1 MNPLEYHKASKV
13 DKTCNLEQI
22 IDLYK
27 NCSLFEFMKEYS
39 TEEVKKLIFTTMDA
53 ITLRGSNLAETCRN
67 YADLLC
73 EYLMKN
79 RPNL

>member
-1 MNPLEYHKASKV
+1 MDPLEYQKVSYV

-27 NCSLFEFMKEYS
+27 NCTLFEFMKEYS
-39 TEEVKKLIFTTMDA
+39 TKEIKKLIFTTMDA

-73 EYLMKN
+73 EYLIK
-79 RPNL
+79 

>member
-1 MNPLEYHKASKV
+1 MDPLEYHKVSNV
-13 DKTCNLEQI
+13 DKNCNLEKI

-27 NCSLFEFMKEYS
+27 NCTLFKFMKEYS
-39 TEEVKKLIFTTMDA
+39 TEEIKKLIFTTMDA

-73 EYLMKN
+73 EYLIKK
-79 RPNL
+79 LS